1 MICRVVAE
9 KEYSQAAQRIQG
21 FCEWRLDYLDT
32 LNKEHIKKIIDGK
45 KVILTLRPTWSGG
58 KCVDEPQ
65 RKNHLRDIIELHP
78 FCVDLELDTQGIE
91 GLVAHAQEY
100 EVKFILSYHNF
111 SETPPLETLHALY
124 SKADQFHPYIIKIIP
139 TANALEDNLT
149 ILQFNLETESPVIA
163 FCMGRKGILSRIFC
177 TQYGSVFT
185 YGGEEIAPGQLT
197 VEKLSH
203 IYRILGWA
211 S

>member
-9 KEYSQAAQRIQG
+9 KEYSEAAQHIQG
-21 FCEWRLDYLDT
+21 FCEWRLDYLHTINIED
-32 LNKEHIKKIIDGK
+32 IKKIIDGK

-58 KCVDEPQ
+58 KFVDESQ
-65 RKNHLRDIIELHP
+65 RINHLRDIIELHP

-91 GLVAHAQEY
+91 GLVTHVQEH

-111 SETPPLETLHALY
+111 SETPPLKTLHSLY
-124 SKADQFHPYIIKIIP
+124 SRAKQFDPYIIKIIT
-139 TANALEDNLT
+139 TAHSLEDNLT
-149 ILQFNLETESPVIA
+149 ILRFNLETESPIIA
-163 FCMGRKGILSRIFC
+163 FCMGSKGILSRIFC

-185 YGGEEIAPGQLT
+185 YGGEDIAPGQPT
-197 VEKLSH
+197 VENLSH